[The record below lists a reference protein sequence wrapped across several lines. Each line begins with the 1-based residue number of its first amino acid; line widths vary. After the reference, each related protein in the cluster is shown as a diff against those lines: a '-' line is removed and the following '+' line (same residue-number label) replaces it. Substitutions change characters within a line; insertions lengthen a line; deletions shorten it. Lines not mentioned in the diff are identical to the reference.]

1 LYGYDTNAVRFK
13 EKAMEEEE
21 SRRQQVKAAWKKY
34 QHLWTRVEVP
44 AKRVLLKEGMISR
57 KAYVIQRGCLRVWFN
72 HNGREISFQ
81 FFFEGEVV
89 LSVESFR
96 KHIPSPFNIETVEP
110 SVLFWIGRED
120 LDGVLKEDVFLN
132 NYLMDWAVERQA
144 AFIRHFFSFL
154 KDTPRQR
161 YENLLQ
167 ERPQIIQRVPLQ
179 YIASYL
185 GITPVSLSRI
195 RNKG

>member
-1 LYGYDTNAVRFK
+1 MK
-13 EKAMEEEE
+13 EEE
-21 SRRQQVKAAWKKY
+21 SRLRQVKEAWKKY
-34 QHLWTRVEVP
+34 QHYWTRVEEP
-44 AKRVLLKEGMISR
+44 AKTLLLKEGMISR

-72 HNGREISFQ
+72 HNGKEISFQ

-96 KHIPSPFNIETVEP
+96 KSIPSPFNIETIEP
-110 SVLFWIGRED
+110 SVLYWISRGDMDR
-120 LDGVLKEDVFLN
+120 VIKEDAFLN

-161 YENLLQ
+161 YENLLA

-195 RNKG
+195 RNKI

>member
-1 LYGYDTNAVRFK
+1 MTIMN
-13 EKAMEEEE
+13 EEE
-21 SRRQQVKAAWKKY
+21 SRLLQVKAAWKKY
-34 QHLWTRVEVP
+34 HHLWNRVEEP
-44 AKRVLLKEGMISR
+44 AKTVLLREGMISR
-57 KAYVIQRGCLRVWFN
+57 KAYFIQRGCLRVWFN
-72 HNGREISFQ
+72 HNGKEISFQ

-96 KHIPSPFNIETVEP
+96 KSIPSPFNIETIEP
-110 SVLFWIGRED
+110 SVLHWISRAD
-120 LDGVLKEDVFLN
+120 MDRILKEDVFLN
-132 NYLMDWAVERQA
+132 NYLLDWAVEKQA

-154 KDTPRQR
+154 KDTPRER

-167 ERPQIIQRVPLQ
+167 NKPQIIQRVPLQ

-195 RNKG
+195 RNKV

>member
-1 LYGYDTNAVRFK
+1 MTHD
-13 EKAMEEEE
+13 EDI
-21 SRRQQVKAAWKKY
+21 RRLQVKAAWKKY
-34 QHLWTRVEVP
+34 QHLWTRVEKP
-44 AKRVLLKEGMISR
+44 TKTLLLKEGTISR
-57 KAYVIQRGCLRVWFN
+57 KAYVIERGCLRVWFN
-72 HNGREISFQ
+72 HNGKEISFQ
-81 FFFEGEVV
+81 FFFEGDVV

-96 KHIPSPFNIETVEP
+96 KSIASPFNIETIEA
-110 SVLFWIGRED
+110 SVLRWISRAD
-120 LDGVLKEDVFLN
+120 MDRVLKEDAFLN

-144 AFIRHFFSFL
+144 AFIQHFFSFL

-167 ERPQIIQRVPLQ
+167 NKPQIIQRVPLQ

-195 RNKG
+195 RNKM